1 MSRSG
6 RDRDAYVTPTTR
18 WRVCCAPNSE
28 CVCIHLKTNVEKFY
42 LLCLMTRK
50 LFTFAKQ
57 ECMEENPDSIT
68 FQEVLT
74 PGQLYL
80 MFLKVNSKRV
90 FNFLITSECFW
101 LFEADINHRFR
112 PFLAASFDRVFLR
125 RSVRVHFL
133 SEPKHSHSSQQ
144 ERMAA
149 WLVSVKLA
157 FEKKAARLNLSWS
170 AENVMK
176 IFNMGADISKSFEY
190 LLATGNLSSKSGMA
204 PGVQL
209 P

>member
-1 MSRSG
+1 ML
-6 RDRDAYVTPTTR
+6 A
-18 WRVCCAPNSE
+18 CCAPNSE

-80 MFLKVNSKRV
+80 MFLKV
-90 FNFLITSECFW
+90 TSSCLTCTW
-101 LFEADINHRFR
+101 LKSLQS
-112 PFLAASFDRVFLR
+112 PLLAASFDPVLLC
-125 RSVRVHFL
+125 RSVRLHLL

-157 FEKKAARLNLSWS
+157 FEKKATRLNLSWS

-176 IFNMGADISKSFEY
+176 IFNMGVDISKSFEY

-204 PGVQL
+204 PGAQL
-209 P
+209 AGRTRQPISG